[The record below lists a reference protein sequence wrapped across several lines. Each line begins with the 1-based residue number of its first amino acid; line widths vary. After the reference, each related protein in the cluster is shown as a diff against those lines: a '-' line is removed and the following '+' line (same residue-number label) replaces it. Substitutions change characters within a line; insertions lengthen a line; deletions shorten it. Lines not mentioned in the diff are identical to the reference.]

1 MGLVVTLIVFYAARW
16 LQSVLKA
23 ALLNPVLISM
33 LVLIAGLVT
42 LEIPYVRYAAS
53 ADWLTRL
60 LEPSVVALA
69 VPLYRNL
76 PALRRGARRIL
87 RSSVVGSL
95 GAMGLT
101 VAANLLL
108 GASREVALSTLPKS
122 VTTPI
127 ALAIGAE
134 TGGTAG
140 LTVVSVVVAGIVGA
154 AFGPSLLNRA
164 RVRDPGARGLAMGA
178 ASHALG
184 TARIGE
190 ESDAARAHA
199 SVAIV
204 TCGVITALL
213 APLVARAIVAW
224 WP

>member
-1 MGLVVTLIVFYAARW
+1 MGLAVTLAVFYAARW
-16 LQSVLKA
+16 PQAALKV
-23 ALLNPVLISM
+23 ALLNPVLVSM
-33 LVLIAGLVT
+33 LVIVSGLLALDLPYAG
-42 LEIPYVRYAAS
+42 YSAS

-60 LEPSVVALA
+60 REPSVVALA

-87 RSSVVGSL
+87 RASVIGSL
-95 GAMGLT
+95 LAVGLT
-101 VAANLLL
+101 VVVNLLF
-108 GASREVALSTLPKS
+108 GASREVAVSTLPRS

-127 ALAIGAE
+127 ALAIGGQ
-134 TGGTAG
+134 TGATLG
-140 LTVVSVVVAGIVGA
+140 LTVVSVIVAGLAGA
-154 AFGPSLLNRA
+154 AFGPALLDRLG
-164 RVRDPGARGLAMGA
+164 VRDPGARGLAMGA

-204 TCGVITALL
+204 GCGVVTALV
-213 APLVARAIVAW
+213 APLAARAIGAW